1 VSEYKF
7 YTAFLLI
14 LIIGLIL
21 LSQVFSKNAIVTYG
35 EKMEKKKYNNDN
47 FKVYNDYLIRDPSE
61 YGIKDIYNN
70 PTPFDNQGNGE
81 DRALKSIQIDEK

>member
-1 VSEYKF
+1 MV
-7 YTAFLLI
+7 FLLI
-14 LIIGLIL
+14 LLIGLIL
-21 LSQVFSKNAIVTYG
+21 LSHVFSKNEIIIYG
-35 EKMEKKKYNNDN
+35 KKMKKKKYNNDN

-70 PTPFDNQGNGE
+70 PTQFDNQGNGE

>member
-1 VSEYKF
+1 
-7 YTAFLLI
+7 
-14 LIIGLIL
+14 
-21 LSQVFSKNAIVTYG
+21 
-35 EKMEKKKYNNDN
+35 MEKKKYNNDN

-70 PTPFDNQGNGE
+70 PTQFDNQGNRE

>member
-1 VSEYKF
+1 MSTNF
-7 YTAFLLI
+7 IQFFLLT
-14 LIIGLIL
+14 LLIGLIL
-21 LSQVFSKNAIVTYG
+21 LSQDFSKNAIGIYG
-35 EKMEKKKYNNDN
+35 EKMDKKKYNNDN

-70 PTPFDNQGNGE
+70 PTQFENQGNGE

>member
-1 VSEYKF
+1 MV
-7 YTAFLLI
+7 FLLI
-14 LIIGLIL
+14 LLIGLIL
-21 LSQVFSKNAIVTYG
+21 LSQVFSKNAIVIYG

-70 PTPFDNQGNGE
+70 PTQFDNQGNGE